1 MHFLLFHSDTDSCSP
16 QDLTIQADV
25 SSPSGNNQSE
35 SSSSLEYRM
44 YNPTVTSQ
52 NAYTVS
58 INYPRGDEEGG
69 GGKTSHM
76 NRYLNLYIRGWITEC
91 IE

>member
-1 MHFLLFHSDTDSCSP
+1 
-16 QDLTIQADV
+16 
-25 SSPSGNNQSE
+25 
-35 SSSSLEYRM
+35 M

-76 NRYLNLYIRGWITEC
+76 NRYLNL
-91 IE
+91 

>member
-1 MHFLLFHSDTDSCSP
+1 
-16 QDLTIQADV
+16 
-25 SSPSGNNQSE
+25 
-35 SSSSLEYRM
+35 M

-76 NRYLNLYIRGWITEC
+76 NRYLNLWISGWMTEC
-91 IE
+91 IDEWIDRLMDECMDGWMTGCMYGGTVDG

>member
-1 MHFLLFHSDTDSCSP
+1 
-16 QDLTIQADV
+16 
-25 SSPSGNNQSE
+25 
-35 SSSSLEYRM
+35 M

-91 IE
+91 IDEWTNVWMGQSVSECVDG

>member
-1 MHFLLFHSDTDSCSP
+1 
-16 QDLTIQADV
+16 
-25 SSPSGNNQSE
+25 
-35 SSSSLEYRM
+35 M

-58 INYPRGDEEGG
+58 INYPRGDEDGG

-76 NRYLNLYIRGWITEC
+76 NRYLNLYISGWITEC
-91 IE
+91 IDEWTNVWMGGCMDGTVNG

>member
-1 MHFLLFHSDTDSCSP
+1 
-16 QDLTIQADV
+16 
-25 SSPSGNNQSE
+25 
-35 SSSSLEYRM
+35 M

-76 NRYLNLYIRGWITEC
+76 NRHLNLYIRGWITEC
-91 IE
+91 IDDRLLDACIDGWLTRWMYG